1 MNTELDFEYI
11 TGARKGSVLVYL
23 KNENQI
29 FAFKSK
35 YFNKKTNEH
44 IKRYECYQSKCKA
57 SILISEVS
65 GKCTVRPGKE
75 VHLEHGDQ
83 EEHKKQLVLK
93 NKIKTE
99 VAQPSLQANRVR
111 EVFNNECHNNKD
123 TAKSL
128 VFSKMQRHLRRIKC
142 EKMPKAPQSPQ
153 DFIKLFKNSTILN
166 EFGMCESN
174 DKEKFYQTTVTEDDF
189 SYTLFLSTPIT
200 KLINDNINCDDRH
213 YLMDATFAVVP
224 ACGYKQLLIIH
235 IAQDRHVSKVYKL
248 KLSE

>member
-189 SYTLFLSTPIT
+189 SYTLFL
-200 KLINDNINCDDRH
+200 
-213 YLMDATFAVVP
+213 
-224 ACGYKQLLIIH
+224 QLL
-235 IAQDRHVSKVYKL
+235 SPN
-248 KLSE
+248 

>member
-1 MNTELDFEYI
+1 MDFEYI

-23 KNENQI
+23 KNEKQI

-35 YFNKKTNEH
+35 YFNKKTSEN

-57 SILISEVS
+57 SILISEVN
-65 GKCTVRPGKE
+65 GKCTVRTSKE
-75 VHLEHGDQ
+75 VNLEHGDQ

-111 EVFNNECHNNKD
+111 EVFNNVCQNND

-142 EKMPKAPQSPQ
+142 EKMPRVPQSPQ
-153 DFIKLFKNSTILN
+153 DFIKLFKNPTILN
-166 EFGMCESN
+166 EFGMCASN
-174 DKEKFYQTTVTEDDF
+174 NKEKFYQTTVTEDDF
-189 SYTLFLSTPIT
+189 SYTLFLSIPIT
-200 KLINDNINCDDRH
+200 KLINDNINLSCNTLIQIFSN
-213 YLMDATFAVVP
+213 LMPKA
-224 ACGYKQLLIIH
+224 LLPIS
-235 IAQDRHVSKVYKL
+235 RNL
-248 KLSE
+248 